1 MKKILLLID
10 DSLTIHRIV
19 EDSIDHERYELFKYF
34 SIEDVDKKLLSI
46 DPHILLLDN
55 KLEGVDVKKF
65 CRDVKN
71 KKRNCKIIL
80 LVGAF
85 DIVDDNEMAL
95 YMADDY
101 LSKPFNSQLLSDKIE
116 AVLEES
122 ISSPTDNKQILDH
135 ESEVEEFLNSIQKN
149 EISVDEGEYTGE
161 SEGDIKE
168 IDSFEL
174 KDLDDIID
182 KTVDSKNIDERFA
195 LSTPTG
201 DSKTKISEEDNPNQM
216 MKDINIDEEMITL
229 AVKSLVDKNVIEN
242 GIKSALREVLEE
254 TVTIEFEAIFTKITS
269 DFFSTMCMPK
279 LSELFQG
286 LLKENLEKIVK
297 DDFPFI
303 AEKIIKEE
311 IEKLKSTT

>member
-10 DSLTIHRIV
+10 DSITIHRIV
-19 EDSIDHERYELFKYF
+19 EDSIDQERYELFKYF
-34 SIEDVDKKLLSI
+34 SIEDADKKLLSI

-71 KKRNCKIIL
+71 KKKNCKIIL

-85 DIVDDNEMAL
+85 DIVDDNQMAL
-95 YMADDY
+95 HMVDDY

-122 ISSPTDNKQILDH
+122 ISFPTDNKQISDH
-135 ESEVEEFLNSIQKN
+135 EGEVEEFLNNIRKN
-149 EISVDEGEYTGE
+149 EMSVYEGEYLQE
-161 SEGDIKE
+161 SERDIKE

-174 KDLDDIID
+174 KDIDDIID

-195 LSTPTG
+195 SSTPIG

-216 MKDINIDEEMITL
+216 MKGINIDEEMITL
-229 AVKSLVDKNVIEN
+229 AVKSLVDKNVIEK
-242 GIKSALREVLEE
+242 GIKSGLREVLEE
-254 TVTIEFEAIFTKITS
+254 IVTIEFETIFTKITS

-303 AEKIIKEE
+303 AEKIIKGE